1 MNTSI
6 YNKNGTISAY
16 GFACGYVQKKEI
28 QNGSKKMFIENG
40 HIHVRYT
47 TGKNYLTPGYMAG
60 WEVFNI
66 DELTKARKFYNGI
79 KLNK

>member
-16 GFACGYVQKKEI
+16 GFACGYVEKQKTNKEY
-28 QNGSKKMFIENG
+28 KDMFCEHN
-40 HIHVRYT
+40 HIHVIS
-47 TGKNYLTPGYMAG
+47 GVNGQMAHIRECFDAG
-60 WEVFNI
+60 
-66 DELTKARKFYNGI
+66 ELTKARKFYNGI